1 MCEGF
6 YLKEIQYPNIKL
18 CRLHYRC
25 PLQKCVR
32 KKQLLKS
39 HALLHIYWTAAA
51 LGFIHQEKTVTMK
64 KWSLRNWCL
73 FSVTINA
80 LLISQ
85 SFTIKLQNG
94 CFIAI
99 NILDIFLFIDHCL
112 NLLIHCRIV
121 VRCSCDSNNGNV
133 CMDTGVESYTKQRC
147 KKNHQALC
155 NTYTIYSLSFTNIF
169 VNNLVGTKSLL
180 GFIIFCC
187 SCAQTS
193 ICLFIFYLCSGP
205 LH

>member
-1 MCEGF
+1 MEQKPFLLIRFNILLKVLPQPFSLCLLVICGWVAGSYIANLGWQPRGQSWTYYRSQLPTTIVCAFVYRKICRSNPMCGGKWSGRFDSMCEGF

-39 HALLHIYWTAAA
+39 HTLLHIYWTAAA

-80 LLISQ
+80 LLIS
-85 SFTIKLQNG
+85 
-94 CFIAI
+94 
-99 NILDIFLFIDHCL
+99 
-112 NLLIHCRIV
+112 
-121 VRCSCDSNNGNV
+121 
-133 CMDTGVESYTKQRC
+133 
-147 KKNHQALC
+147 
-155 NTYTIYSLSFTNIF
+155 
-169 VNNLVGTKSLL
+169 
-180 GFIIFCC
+180 
-187 SCAQTS
+187 
-193 ICLFIFYLCSGP
+193 
-205 LH
+205 